1 MLSSQGKLWAYGG
14 FAVQTYDS
22 GEYRMVRGKRQRNR
36 ERITVRG
43 LNRNHKSRSEK
54 SLEGGGHLRHRT
66 PRAAAGFL
74 CCPGGEGDADQH
86 GSSHPG
92 TQDCRHHFN
101 HVEER
106 SEFRSQTVA
115 ATSSLSI
122 AEEAPSIRRVPSASG
137 PSVSRDARFRGK
149 YQSMRSGPVCIR
161 TESPITRYAP
171 SDNQK

>member
-137 PSVSRDARFRGK
+137 RSVFSRCSVRGK
-149 YQSMRSGPVCIR
+149 YQSMRSGPACLGHRV
-161 TESPITRYAP
+161 THITLCP
-171 SDNQK
+171 LG